1 MLQSLLR
8 RGSLIAMAGLLLVA
22 YVGLGVSAVLAQP
35 IVFVILLIGCVAID
49 LRVEREYPA
58 IVALL
63 RHAQF
68 AITHRAVVQ
77 VFLMLLLVAITDAN
91 RSMDRVELVFV
102 TAIALLVPG
111 GRIVYM
117 GLLTIFR
124 RRALQPVEVRNLPLP
139 PEYQAAELPRLLSH
153 NVSRKMMV
161 LSVPPIAMGAL
172 AVLFDTF
179 WLFFLVSV
187 LFVLVVA
194 AASLVVVRELTR
206 LSHRPDVPDV
216 LDYVSRQL
224 DEYAPEV
231 VLYFSGDSKAVYQVD
246 MWLRTLEKMRRR
258 TAVIARGRHVT
269 SGLAK
274 TSLPLVVIP
283 NQTHLMEFP
292 LPHTWIAM
300 YVANVGNNLHFLR
313 EPRVKHVF
321 IGHGDS
327 DKVASFNPFSKV
339 YDEIW
344 VAGPAGRERY
354 HRARVGVRDEQ
365 IVETGLPPLDELE
378 RRPGHVPE
386 PTAERPLTVLY
397 TPTWEGWNDD
407 DFQTSLTEMGPVLV
421 EKLLASEV
429 PIRVIYKPHPLTGTR
444 SARAVAADR
453 RIRQLLT
460 EAQLTQPEPSAQTMA
475 RLSDLESRLGAAEL
489 SISEE
494 LELVQ
499 RWHELFFEANA
510 GRHLVVTG
518 KQPRLYELYNAA
530 DLMIAD
536 ISAVVSDFMA
546 TGKPYVVA
554 NPKHVPDEEY
564 REQFPTTRGAYL
576 LHPGCDDL
584 DEILGAILTD
594 DPIAATRAAE
604 RAYLHGPDEPS
615 AQQRWD
621 AAVDALIA
629 RAAEDWDG
637 EHGTGQITAP
647 PDEEAEQAISPT
659 VFGTVADDQM
669 GSEDDEIVGDPA
681 AGGDIDIAAGS
692 AEISEVADADTGRKP
707 RAGGFGGG

>member
-1 MLQSLLR
+1 MLQSILR
-8 RGSLIAMAGLLLVA
+8 RGSLIATTGLLVLA
-22 YVGLGVSAVLAQP
+22 YVALGISAVLAQP
-35 IVFVILLIGCVAID
+35 VAFVLLLIGCVALD
-49 LRVEREYPA
+49 LRVERRYPA

-63 RHAQF
+63 RQAQF

-91 RSMDRVELVFV
+91 REMTRLELVFV

-124 RRALQPVEVRNLPLP
+124 RRALQPVETRNLELP
-139 PEYQAAELPRLLSH
+139 PEYRAAELPRLLSH

-172 AVLFDTF
+172 AVWFDTF
-179 WLFFLVSV
+179 WLFFLVSG
-187 LFVLVVA
+187 LFVVLVGA
-194 AASLVVVRELTR
+194 ATVVVVRELMQ
-206 LSHRPDVPDV
+206 LSRRPGAGEV
-216 LDYVSRQL
+216 LDYVSRRL

-231 VLYFSGDSKAVYQVD
+231 VLYFSGDAKAVYQVD
-246 MWLRTLEKMRRR
+246 MWLRTLERMRRR

-269 SGLAK
+269 TGLAR
-274 TSLPLVVIP
+274 TDLPLVVIP

-292 LPHTWIAM
+292 LPHAWIAM

-354 HRARVGVRDEQ
+354 HRARVGVRDDQ

-378 RRPGHVPE
+378 RRTGHVPE

-407 DFQTSLTEMGPVLV
+407 DFQTSLTEMGPVLI
-421 EKLLASEV
+421 EKLLSSDV
-429 PIRVIYKPHPLTGTR
+429 PIRVLYKPHPLTGTR

-453 RIRQLLT
+453 RIRELLA
-460 EAQLTQPEPSAQTMA
+460 EARFEADEPSESTLA
-475 RLSDLESRLGAAEL
+475 RLQELETRMADPE
-489 SISEE
+489 ITIEQE
-494 LELVQ
+494 LELGRQ
-499 RWHELFFEANA
+499 WNEIFFEVNA
-510 GRHLVVTG
+510 RRHVVVTR
-518 KQPRLYELYNAA
+518 KRPRLYDLYNAA

-554 NPKHVPDEEY
+554 NPKNVPDEEY
-564 REQFPTTRGAYL
+564 REQYPTTRGAYL

-584 DEILGAILTD
+584 EEILSGILGD
-594 DPIAATRAAE
+594 DPIASTRAAE
-604 RAYLHGPDEPS
+604 RAYLHGPDSPS
-615 AQQRWD
+615 AQERWD
-621 AAVDALIA
+621 AAVEALIA
-629 RAAEDWDG
+629 TADRDWDG
-637 EHGTGQITAP
+637 EHGTGQLTVP
-647 PDEEAEQAISPT
+647 PDEEAAQARSAVDAAGTGDGPIDGGEDVESGPADPT
-659 VFGTVADDQM
+659 RPGGDHDTPDQVEDVADL
-669 GSEDDEIVGDPA
+669 
-681 AGGDIDIAAGS
+681 
-692 AEISEVADADTGRKP
+692 DTGEKP
-707 RAGGFGGG
+707 RASGIGGG